1 MAIKYFSTPTCGPCK
16 MFKPIVKEVAA
27 ELGVSIEYIDASID
41 SVSAQQYV
49 VTAVPTMII
58 TDSNF
63 QPVKRHTGVMSRQQL
78 KEFIN
83 K

>member
-1 MAIKYFSTPTCGPCK
+1 

-41 SVSAQQYV
+41 SVSAQQYM
-49 VTAVPTMII
+49 VTAVPTMIV

>member
-1 MAIKYFSTPTCGPCK
+1 

-41 SVSAQQYV
+41 SVSAQQYA

-58 TDSNF
+58 IDSNF
-63 QPVKRHTGVMSRQQL
+63 QPVKRHTGVMSKQQL
-78 KEFIN
+78 KEFIS
-83 K
+83 

>member
-1 MAIKYFSTPTCGPCK
+1 

-41 SVSAQQYV
+41 SVSAQQYM
-49 VTAVPTMII
+49 VTAVPTMIV

-63 QPVKRHTGVMSRQQL
+63 QPVKRHTGVMNKQQL

>member
-1 MAIKYFSTPTCGPCK
+1 M
-16 MFKPIVKEVAA
+16 IV
-27 ELGVSIEYIDASID
+27 
-41 SVSAQQYV
+41 
-49 VTAVPTMII
+49 

-63 QPVKRHTGVMSRQQL
+63 QPVKRHTGVMNKQQL